1 MDADP
6 TPQHPQPAD
15 PARAPRVL
23 IAEWNDAVRSA
34 WEAHFLARCGP
45 MIFLEAT
52 CGCDAVRLLL
62 DERPDLVVVSLRLP
76 EGAMANPQGGF
87 QVILDAAD
95 LGVPAVLVS
104 GQLDE
109 ALCRRLDLLGVV
121 CVRRDRSALDVAFAV
136 EEALRRYGESPTS
149 ARQAAPSRSARS
161 AIAS

>member
-1 MDADP
+1 MSHDP
-6 TPQHPQPAD
+6 HAR
-15 PARAPRVL
+15 RAPRVL
-23 IAEWNDAVRSA
+23 VAESNDAVRSA
-34 WEAHFLARCGP
+34 WETHFLARCGP

-52 CGCDAVRLLL
+52 CGRDAVQLLL

-104 GQLDE
+104 GHLDA
-109 ALCRRLDLLGVV
+109 ALCRRLDHLGVL
-121 CVRRDRSALDVAFAV
+121 CVRRDEAERDVAFAV
-136 EEALRRYGESPTS
+136 EEALQRYGTSPSS
-149 ARQAAPSRSARS
+149 ARHASPSRSARS

>member
-1 MDADP
+1 MDAHP
-6 TPQHPQPAD
+6 TPQDPQPSH

-23 IAEWNDAVRSA
+23 VAESNDAVRSA
-34 WEAHFLARCGP
+34 WETHFLARCGP
-45 MIFLEAT
+45 MTFLEAT
-52 CGCDAVRLLL
+52 CGRDAVRLLL

-76 EGAMANPQGGF
+76 EGAMRNPQGGF

-104 GQLDE
+104 GPLDE
-109 ALCRRLDLLGVV
+109 ALCRRLDHLGVR
-121 CVRRDRSALDVAFAV
+121 CVLRDHAELDVAFAV
-136 EEALRRYGESPTS
+136 EAALRRFGQSPTS

>member
-1 MDADP
+1 MPQDP
-6 TPQHPQPAD
+6 QSSEL
-15 PARAPRVL
+15 ARAPRVL
-23 IAEWNDAVRSA
+23 VAEWDDAVRSA
-34 WEAHFLARCGP
+34 WETHFLARFGP

-52 CGCDAVRLLL
+52 CACDAVRLLL
-62 DERPDLVVVSLRLP
+62 TERPDLVIVSLRLP

-104 GQLDE
+104 GHLDE
-109 ALCRRLDLLGVV
+109 ELCRRLDHLGVL
-121 CVRRDRSALDVAFAV
+121 CVRRDQAEIDVAFAV
-136 EEALRRYGESPTS
+136 EAALRRYGARPTS